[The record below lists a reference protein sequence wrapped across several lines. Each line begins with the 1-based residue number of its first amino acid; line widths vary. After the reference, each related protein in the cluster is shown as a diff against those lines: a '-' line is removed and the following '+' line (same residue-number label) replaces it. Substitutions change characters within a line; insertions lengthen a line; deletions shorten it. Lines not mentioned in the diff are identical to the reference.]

1 MCPRRISCIGGMQ
14 KLQVHSCD
22 VTQVGAVA
30 VLYLSAPA
38 AKFQISTDGNYVG
51 FIND

>member
-1 MCPRRISCIGGMQ
+1 MQ